1 MRSVIFNIMVNREF
15 IKSKIDTL
23 PETVI
28 AKIDKIIKTE
38 EFKNDTDYLNS
49 VPGFVKML
57 EEIDKDGEWL
67 SEDEVN
73 E

>member
-1 MRSVIFNIMVNREF
+1 MVNREF